1 MERWLLTACTLRR
14 PAMDS
19 LARSDLLLGAAAAW
33 AQQVWA
39 RIATQF
45 TAAIVV
51 AVVCECVVGVV
62 EM

>member
-1 MERWLLTACTLRR
+1 LRR
-14 PAMDS
+14 PAMDN
-19 LARSDLLLGAAAAW
+19 LARRDLLLGAAAAW

-51 AVVCECVVGVV
+51 AVGCECVVGVV